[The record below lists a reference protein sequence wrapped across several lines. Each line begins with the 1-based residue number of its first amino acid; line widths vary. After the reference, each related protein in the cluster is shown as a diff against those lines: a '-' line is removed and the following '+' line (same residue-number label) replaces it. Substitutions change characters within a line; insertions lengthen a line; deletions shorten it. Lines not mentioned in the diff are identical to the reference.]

1 MERHARKPTRLRAR
15 CRGRIDVVQALF
27 PTSPSSLSDDDIA
40 ELYRYP
46 VERTWVRA
54 NFVSTVDGAVQ
65 GSDDRAGSISDSA
78 DRRVFGLLRSL
89 ADVVV
94 VGGGTARAEG
104 YLPVL
109 PQEVDGGLRQRR
121 GLTAV
126 PSIAVV
132 TRSLD
137 VSEDLLAGGDAP
149 TLVLTTATVS
159 PARRE
164 RARGRA
170 EVIEAGHE
178 SVEPAAVV
186 EELSARGYQ
195 RILLEG
201 GPELMRDFV
210 AAGRCDELCLTVSG
224 MLVGGDRHRLMRGP
238 EVEPPQALVLR
249 HLLEEDGTLFCR
261 YTRERA

>member
-1 MERHARKPTRLRAR
+1 
-15 CRGRIDVVQALF
+15 VQALY

-54 NFVSTVDGAVQ
+54 NFVSTADGAVQ
-65 GSDDRAGSISDSA
+65 GSDERAGSISDTA
-78 DRRVFGLLRSL
+78 DQRVFALLRSL
-89 ADVVV
+89 ADVIV

-109 PQEVDGGLRQRR
+109 PHEVDGGLRQRR

-126 PSIAVV
+126 PAIAVV

-137 VSEDLLAGGDAP
+137 VAEDLLAGGDAP
-149 TLVLTTATVS
+149 TLVLTAS
-159 PARRE
+159 GAPRARLE
-164 RARGRA
+164 RARALA
-170 EVIEAGHE
+170 EVVEAGTD
-178 SVEPAAVV
+178 SVEPPAVV

-210 AAGRCDELCLTVSG
+210 AARRCDELCLTMTG
-224 MLVGGDRHRLMRGP
+224 LLVGGDRHRMLRGP
-238 EVEPPQALVLR
+238 EVSPPQSLVLQ
-249 HLLEEDGTLFCR
+249 HLLEEDGTLFFR
-261 YTRERA
+261 YLRERG